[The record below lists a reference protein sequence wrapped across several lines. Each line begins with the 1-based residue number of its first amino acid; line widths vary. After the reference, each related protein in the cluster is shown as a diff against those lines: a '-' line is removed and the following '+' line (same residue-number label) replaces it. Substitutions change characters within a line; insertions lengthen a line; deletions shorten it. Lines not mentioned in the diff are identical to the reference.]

1 MGVGSSNTDVVFSM
15 ICFQYSVEDV
25 ASSNLLGYFYLDLY
39 PREGKYG
46 HAACFGL
53 QVNSTLDKVIK
64 VNSIN
69 PILPDTGLRSHIIFG
84 HAK

>member
-53 QVNSTLDKVIK
+53 QVNSTLHKVIK

-69 PILPDTGLRSHIIFG
+69 PILRDTGLRSHIVFG